1 MKKKKGIRV
10 MVVMALFVVLAGS
23 SYYYSI
29 HYNRYAVW
37 LHPDDLEKIVE
48 IIKET
53 DTEIQAV
60 QETET
65 AEEEPEWPKIVYT
78 DFKPKSAF
86 PAENTFCV
94 YNSGEY
100 LFLTQEGK
108 NLTGDTYGKAYPF
121 HEGLACVAKAGKY
134 GYINPKGE
142 TAIPFVY
149 DDAAPFMEG
158 LAYFS
163 RDGEYGFMDKTGE
176 PKFYLDCDSVSQF
189 VEGLA
194 YFCIDGRYGYIDTN
208 GDTVIE
214 PDYDDAGYFKD
225 GVAEVVKDSKRG
237 IIDKTGREIVPTE
250 YIEIEKVESC
260 FLAKGENAYDVFDWK
275 GNVLSRQE
283 FDWAYDSS
291 IYEQEELGNKEKGIS
306 GIICR
311 GKLYKFDNYY
321 NISRVIPEKR
331 LVTVYGD
338 DGKYGVID
346 FEGKIKIPVS
356 YEEISYNEAGNV
368 FVLQATGGKWGVLGD
383 NDFTTWRV
391 PLSNDYDSIS
401 SPESGKAML
410 MVEKGG
416 KYGAISPDGEIL
428 IPIAFECSEVID
440 SIDDT
445 DDMEAAIP
453 FSYRLRQVVFE
464 FSGIKVI
471 AIRDDD
477 YTIDGYAIVQT
488 GDSKELPDCL
498 FGNHI
503 TPRASVF
510 LEFLQNGS
518 FEVEDATC
526 LSGFD
531 TVQCGNF
538 QGEEVICKFYDF
550 DHTGN
555 PVLYVYSSPYDSSS
569 SHSGF
574 FVREG
579 EEVKCI
585 CSAYMTDERVGG
597 ADVCLWYDGWEGQLL
612 YGKSGG
618 FSFGYV
624 EFDSY
629 SIVYGYEEGFRL
641 KSSIQMNS
649 YSEHNQEYFV
659 DGEVVSLEEH
669 DERKELFK
677 ERYEYLTSCRK
688 NYP

>member
-158 LAYFS
+158 LAYFCK
-163 RDGEYGFMDKTGE
+163 DGEYGFMDKTGE

-237 IIDKTGREIVPTE
+237 IIDKTGREIVPAD
-250 YIEIEKVESC
+250 YIKIERVESC
-260 FLAKGENAYDVFDWK
+260 YLAKKEEKYQVYDRDENFLAG
-275 GNVLSRQE
+275 QE
-283 FDWAYDSS
+283 FTDWESKGALGN
-291 IYEQEELGNKEKGIS
+291 EELGIS
-306 GIICR
+306 GILCQ
-311 GKLYKFDNYY
+311 GEVYVFDKYY
-321 NISRVIPEKR
+321 DIRQIIPERK
-331 LVTVYGD
+331 LVVASFED
-338 DGKYGVID
+338 AFGVID
-346 FEGKIKIPVS
+346 FAGEIKIPFS
-356 YEEISYNEAGNV
+356 YEDIFYNNGGNV
-368 FVLQATGGKWGVLGD
+368 FVLEDTDGKCGLLDGGDLATWHVPWDNDYEFIRSQEPGQALFEIQKGD
-383 NDFTTWRV
+383 NYGIINGEGETVLEPD
-391 PLSNDYDSIS
+391 DYDTIEILENGAYYVEKQGERTLYKDGKILKKGHFRFFYAGGCYEMY
-401 SPESGKAML
+401 PADPEKNGVTYLDESGKEIVSL
-410 MVEKGG
+410 KN
-416 KYGAISPDGEIL
+416 YSPQTLVHFYYPGIDFLCHMEGDTGDG
-428 IPIAFECSEVID
+428 
-440 SIDDT
+440 
-445 DDMEAAIP
+445 
-453 FSYRLRQVVFE
+453 
-464 FSGIKVI
+464 
-471 AIRDDD
+471 
-477 YTIDGYAIVQT
+477 GYAIVHT
-488 GDSKELPDCL
+488 KDARDGKLPDCL
-498 FGNHI
+498 FVNNI
-503 TPRASVF
+503 TPRASLF
-510 LEFLQNGS
+510 LEFLQSGT
-518 FEVEDATC
+518 FEAEDEGGTYTSYC
-526 LSGFD
+526 EDWRGYH
-531 TVQCGNF
+531 TVY
-538 QGEEVICKFYDF
+538 KFYDF
-550 DHTGN
+550 SHTGN
-555 PVLYVYSSPYDSSS
+555 PVLYVYASPYNLNGNC
-569 SHSGF
+569 SGF
-574 FVREG
+574 FVSQGEG
-579 EEVKCI
+579 IKKL
-585 CSAYMTDERVGG
+585 CSSFNLG
-597 ADVCLWYDGWEGQLL
+597 ARGAVALRISAQLPFYDK
-612 YGKSGG
+612 KS
-618 FSFGYV
+618 
-624 EFDSY
+624 
-629 SIVYGYEEGFRL
+629 
-641 KSSIQMNS
+641 K
-649 YSEHNQEYFV
+649 
-659 DGEVVSLEEH
+659 
-669 DERKELFK
+669 K
-677 ERYEYLTSCRK
+677 
-688 NYP
+688 